1 MKSHEI
7 GRMTLGSIILIE
19 YDSGDRSTYF
29 IQSGVAGFFATKEE
43 LDDLYGLLNYYY
55 NIDAIH
61 NTVVSLKDGANEMV
75 KEMFGENDE
84 LAI

>member
-1 MKSHEI
+1 MRSNEI
-7 GRMTLGSIILIE
+7 GRMTLGSIIVIE
-19 YDSGDRSTYF
+19 YDSGDKPTYF
-29 IQSGVAGFFATKEE
+29 IQSGVAGFFATKQE

-61 NTVVSLKDGANEMV
+61 DTVVSLKDGANEIV
-75 KEMFGENDE
+75 EEMFGENDE